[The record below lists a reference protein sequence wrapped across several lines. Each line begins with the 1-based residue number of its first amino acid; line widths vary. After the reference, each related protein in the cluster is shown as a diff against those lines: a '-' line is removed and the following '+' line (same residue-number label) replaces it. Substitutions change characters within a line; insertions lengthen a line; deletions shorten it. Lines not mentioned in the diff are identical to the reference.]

1 MKRIITYSIIA
12 LLQASVA
19 LAQPPVAPAKTSS
32 KPKLQKREK
41 YEWQGEIPTYVE
53 TLKKELAYPMAWGNS
68 PIKNFKKWKKTARA
82 KVFECMMTPPKA
94 AAAWDMEVLGE
105 EQRDGYKAQK
115 IAFNINAYSRI
126 TAYLLIPDGGA
137 GRFPAVV
144 ALHDH
149 GAHLFIGKEKM
160 IRPFFIASEEQDA
173 DGKISEKKKAANQ
186 EVLDDADAWVNQLYE
201 GQYVGDYL
209 AKHGYVVLSIDA
221 PMWGERGRKEGVDR
235 KKYDLIAGNM
245 MMLGRDL
252 SAFMTYDDIAS
263 TDFLASLP
271 MVDANRIGCAGC
283 SMGAYRSWMLSA
295 LSDRIKVG
303 ASVCWMI
310 TTDAQLTRR
319 YGRKENGGFANC
331 IPGLRQYLDYPH
343 IASLACPKPML
354 FINGSKD
361 HLFPIPGVEDAFRQM
376 HEVWRSQK
384 ADERL
389 DTEIWDI
396 PHSCGIKAQAKI
408 LEFLDQYLKK

>member
-19 LAQPPVAPAKTSS
+19 FAQTSP
-32 KPKLQKREK
+32 KLKLQKREK

-53 TLKKELAYPMAWGNS
+53 TLKKELTYPMAWVNS
-68 PIKNFKKWKKTARA
+68 PIKNFKKWKKAARA
-82 KVFECMMTPPKA
+82 KVLECMMTPPKA

-126 TAYLLIPDGGA
+126 TAYLLIPDGKGP
-137 GRFPAVV
+137 FPTVN

-160 IRPFFIASEEQDA
+160 IRPFFTPEEQDSPT
-173 DGKISEKKKAANQ
+173 KQVLCQ
-186 EVLDDADAWVNQLYE
+186 EILDDADAWARQLYDN
-201 GQYVGDYL
+201 QYVGDYL
-209 AKHGYVVLSIDA
+209 AKHGYVVFSADA

-235 KKYDLIAGNM
+235 NKYDLIAGNM

-263 TDFLASLP
+263 TEFLASLP
-271 MVDANRIGCAGC
+271 MVDAKRIGCVGC

-295 LSDRIKVG
+295 LSDRIKAG
-303 ASVCWMI
+303 ASICWMI

-319 YGRKENGGFANC
+319 FGRKENGGFANC

-354 FINGSKD
+354 FINGTKD
-361 HLFPIPGVEDAFRQM
+361 KLFPVPGVKDAFAEM
-376 HEVWRSQK
+376 HKVWKSQG
-384 ADERL
+384 ADNLL
-389 DTEIWDI
+389 DTELWEI
-396 PHSCGIKAQAKI
+396 PHSCGLKAQEKM
-408 LEFLDQYLKK
+408 LEFLDKNLK